1 MQRPERLAAGL
12 VEPFFIS
19 VVNMSKVDVWMPIYI
34 GDYLR
39 DTEELSGPE
48 HGAYLLLL
56 MHYWMKRGEIGSD
69 IERLARVCR
78 SDVETCRFILGSY
91 FSLEDGNY
99 KNKRADKEMQNAEN
113 RRLASSENGKKGG
126 RPSKNNLE
134 KTHRFSVGIPRHNLD
149 HNLEKSS
156 SPSPSYINNAGEQS
170 KLTTPTP
177 PKPADDDGFGDSAPP
192 PAAAVNI
199 TQEVKNTLQASEFR
213 GVFSASEIAA
223 ISERLAAQQLDAG
236 YVAYAMTKAREPTV
250 RSPGGFLKRALTG
263 GKEFDSWPE
272 RYRAERSPPPQA
284 KKPAA
289 PSSCPA
295 CGGKV
300 MRAGLSDAGRCK
312 ACGRMLELRG
322 EAWVALE
329 DDGFGEAEGF

>member
-1 MQRPERLAAGL
+1 
-12 VEPFFIS
+12 
-19 VVNMSKVDVWMPIYI
+19 MSKVDVWMPIYI

-91 FSLEDGNY
+91 FSLEEGSY
-99 KNKRADKEMQNAEN
+99 KNKRADKEMQNAES
-113 RRLASSENGKKGG
+113 RRQSASENGKKGG
-126 RPSKNNLE
+126 RPSKNNPQETYGLTGGFQSA
-134 KTHRFSVGIPRHNLD
+134 KPTGNRAGNPQ
-149 HNLEKSS
+149 KSS
-156 SPSPSYINNAGEQS
+156 SPSPSHVNNAGKQS
-170 KLTTPTP
+170 NLSTPTP
-177 PKPADDDGFGDSAPP
+177 PKPADDDGFGNSAPP

-199 TQEVKNTLQASEFR
+199 TQEVKNTLYTSEFR

-223 ISERLAAQQLDAG
+223 ISDRLAAKQLDAG
-236 YVAYAMTKAREPTV
+236 YVAYAMAKAREPTV

-263 GKEFDSWPE
+263 GREFDSWPE
-272 RYRAERSPPPQA
+272 RYLAERSPPPQP
-284 KKPAA
+284 KKPTA

-300 MRAGLSDAGRCK
+300 QRAGLSDAGRCK
-312 ACGRMLELRG
+312 ACGRMLELRAD
-322 EAWVALE
+322 AWVVVE